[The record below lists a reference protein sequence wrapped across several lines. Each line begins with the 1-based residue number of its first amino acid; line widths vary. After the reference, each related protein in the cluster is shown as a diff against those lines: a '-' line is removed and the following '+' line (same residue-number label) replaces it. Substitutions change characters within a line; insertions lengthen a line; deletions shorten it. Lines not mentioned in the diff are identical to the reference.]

1 MQKATQAVSLKLPN
15 VTHMSSNH
23 LHHQVSHQ
31 VTSCF
36 IKNNNKIPSNP
47 KHSSPLAQQSLQ
59 ASARKSHIKLGAL
72 WSCSFYAALAP
83 LQRRGRDCFKP
94 VTGQHQS
101 QWLSPP
107 SPVCACVSHTPPPEW
122 LCWSQLSPP
131 ACTAS
136 LKPLPQLFLPATAGR
151 KQAEATARA
160 GSAAFS
166 SSLWHHHPTTPLIP
180 TPSPASSSG
189 QAFSPFSII
198 PVICRSPCSL
208 SPEESHQIANV
219 GGSSAL
225 SLQGTASQLCHSTE
239 PSYTHPS

>member
-23 LHHQVSHQ
+23 LHSQVSHQ

-59 ASARKSHIKLGAL
+59 ASARKSHIKMGAL

-94 VTGQHQS
+94 VTGQHQY

-136 LKPLPQLFLPATAGR
+136 LKPLPQLFLPTTAGR
-151 KQAEATARA
+151 QKASRRDSQ
-160 GSAAFS
+160 SWIS
-166 SSLWHHHPTTPLIP
+166 SFLLLPLA
-180 TPSPASSSG
+180 PSPASSSG
-189 QAFSPFSII
+189 QAFSLFSII

>member
-1 MQKATQAVSLKLPN
+1 MQEAAQAVSLKLPN

-23 LHHQVSHQ
+23 LHSQVSHQ

-94 VTGQHQS
+94 VTGQHQY

-136 LKPLPQLFLPATAGR
+136 LKPLPQLFLPDTAGR
-151 KQAEATARA
+151 QKASRSDSQ
-160 GSAAFS
+160 SWIS
-166 SSLWHHHPTTPLIP
+166 SFLLLPLA
-180 TPSPASSSG
+180 PSPHYT
-189 QAFSPFSII
+189 PH
-198 PVICRSPCSL
+198 PNTNPSL
-208 SPEESHQIANV
+208 KFRP
-219 GGSSAL
+219 GFL
-225 SLQGTASQLCHSTE
+225 TL
-239 PSYTHPS
+239 